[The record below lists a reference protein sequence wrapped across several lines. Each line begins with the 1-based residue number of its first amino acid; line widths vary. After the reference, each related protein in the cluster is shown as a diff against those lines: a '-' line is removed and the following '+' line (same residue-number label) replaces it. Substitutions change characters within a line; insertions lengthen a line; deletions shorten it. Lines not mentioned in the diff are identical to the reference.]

1 MLLNDFFKYLRDEEI
16 IEDYIVRL
24 RYKYS
29 WEDDWNYSNEI
40 LEWEPD
46 LTIYIWNVDWN
57 EGYDDIE
64 VLGYIAIADVE
75 VPDNLKGEI

>member
-1 MLLNDFFKYLRDEEI
+1 MSLNDFFKYLIDEKI
-16 IEDYIVRL
+16 IESYIVKL

-46 LTIYIWNVDWN
+46 LTTYVWNTDWN
-57 EGYDDIE
+57 EGYDNVE
-64 VLGYIAIADVE
+64 VLGYIAVADVD
-75 VPDNLKGEI
+75 VPDNLKEE

>member
-1 MLLNDFFKYLRDEEI
+1 MTENDFFKFLEDKPI
-16 IEDYIVRL
+16 QDYIVSL

-40 LEWEPD
+40 LEYYEN
-46 LTIYIWNVDWN
+46 YIWLNDWN
-57 EGYDDIE
+57 EGYDRVQ

-75 VPDNLKGEI
+75 VPNNLKEK